1 MPRAPHTN
9 GTSATDGATVDPT
22 RSWPPSGAPRRPS
35 PRSKRNAGL
44 GIGGRLCD
52 DGRVVLS
59 DDQQRAVVAT
69 CCAVARADGEVSP
82 AEIESLLELL
92 ARLAGDSMSYAEL
105 QRWLEQGPP
114 EIVAQLGEAEL
125 RTCIREALTVAKAD
139 GTIDDAELATIKK
152 FAERHLERA

>member
-1 MPRAPHTN
+1 M
-9 GTSATDGATVDPT
+9 
-22 RSWPPSGAPRRPS
+22 
-35 PRSKRNAGL
+35 
-44 GIGGRLCD
+44 
-52 DGRVVLS
+52 
-59 DDQQRAVVAT
+59 
-69 CCAVARADGEVSP
+69 ARADGEVSP

-92 ARLAGDSMSYAEL
+92 ARLAGGSMSYAEL

-114 EIVAQLGEAEL
+114 EIVAQLGEADL